1 MLIAQNKSFQINIL
15 FHHQNSFLTVYEVE
29 VKEKFDKE
37 KRRFEAG
44 TCYSHVFDPSEDLTL
59 RLEFYIGAASS
70 SNRCKLMVRS
80 FIASGKSDYMHEL
93 ELDEIQLILVSS
105 N

>member
-44 TCYSHVFDPSEDLTL
+44 TC
-59 RLEFYIGAASS
+59 
-70 SNRCKLMVRS
+70 
-80 FIASGKSDYMHEL
+80 
-93 ELDEIQLILVSS
+93 
-105 N
+105 